1 MTALLLSV
9 SAPAAGIDVQASY
22 GNGTVTVSTQ
32 GLAADTLYHLI
43 SVQKRDTVVAL
54 KSGNTD
60 GSGAMTVQIPTGALE
75 NGSYQVYIY
84 KNEDGSVAVS
94 SSFTVQS
101 ASGGGSGSSGSSGS
115 SYGVTANSSENGTVT
130 VSAKNA
136 DRGDTVTVIVKPDSG
151 YELDSITVK
160 EADGSTV
167 KLTDKG
173 NGQYTFIMPA
183 SKVTVDAGFV
193 KSDQPNTINFENV
206 SVKAYYADV
215 SANAYYAD
223 AVAWA
228 VQKGITSGTT
238 ATTFSPNADCT
249 RAQTVTFLWRAAGSP
264 KVPGSNPFSDV
275 SVNEY
280 YYDAVLWAVEN
291 GITSGTSATTFAP
304 DTAVSRAQTVTFLYR
319 ASGSPVISGS
329 GFSDVSGD
337 AYYANAVAW
346 AAQKGI
352 TSGTTATTFSP
363 NADCTRA
370 QIVTFLYRDYQ
381 GK

>member
-249 RAQTVTFLWRAAGSP
+249 RAQ
-264 KVPGSNPFSDV
+264 
-275 SVNEY
+275 
-280 YYDAVLWAVEN
+280 
-291 GITSGTSATTFAP
+291 
-304 DTAVSRAQTVTFLYR
+304 
-319 ASGSPVISGS
+319 
-329 GFSDVSGD
+329 
-337 AYYANAVAW
+337 
-346 AAQKGI
+346 
-352 TSGTTATTFSP
+352 
-363 NADCTRA
+363 
-370 QIVTFLYRDYQ
+370 IVTFLYRDYQ